1 MIVILKKIVN
11 SPRILSDEQ
20 NMLQVRS
27 IFRSKTV
34 KNVAN
39 FLYRV
44 PIQTA
49 SEAFRFSSSQTPA
62 FDGVRKLSTKIDLIK
77 DVEVKEVEVKEVESD
92 AVPLSSSISPELEA
106 EIVGDNLGQKFILKQ
121 ALSDIYRLGM

>member
-77 DVEVKEVEVKEVESD
+77 DVEVKEVESD
-92 AVPLSSSISPELEA
+92 AVPLSSSISPELET

-121 ALSDIYRLGM
+121 ALSDIYRLGMYFY